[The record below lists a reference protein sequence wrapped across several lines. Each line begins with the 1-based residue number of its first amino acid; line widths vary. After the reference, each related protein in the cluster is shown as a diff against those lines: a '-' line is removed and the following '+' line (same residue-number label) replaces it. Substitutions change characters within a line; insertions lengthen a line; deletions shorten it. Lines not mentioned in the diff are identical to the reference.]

1 MKTTKEKV
9 KVTLVSTV
17 LLIWPFLFPPLV
29 ENFYADE
36 PGIVGPQ
43 PYTLFMPLVYIL
55 SAYPFLLGGYY
66 LYDLIIGCRSKKTEL
81 SR

>member
-29 ENFYADE
+29 KNFYADE
-36 PGIVGPQ
+36 PGGVGPQ

-55 SAYPFLLGGYY
+55 SAFPFLMGCYY
-66 LYDLIIGCRSKKTEL
+66 LYDLIKSCRPK
-81 SR
+81 